1 MRELIHD
8 IEHPVFSPIMR
19 AVFDKVVAPH
29 VIAVLRP
36 EPDART
42 VGEPKTPSFCL
53 FVGNLQALAP
63 PDPLDPLV
71 VDEPARLTQQRGDL
85 AIAVAAVITGK
96 LDDVGGQPLFVVAPR
111 WRLAL
116 RRTMLSE
123 RRTCATLGDVKFT
136 SNMLDTEPSAR
147 GA

>member
-19 AVFDKVVAPH
+19 AVFDEVVAPH

-96 LDDVGGQPLFVVAPR
+96 LDDVGG
-111 WRLAL
+111 
-116 RRTMLSE
+116 
-123 RRTCATLGDVKFT
+123 
-136 SNMLDTEPSAR
+136 
-147 GA
+147 

>member
-1 MRELIHD
+1 MRELIND

-19 AVFDKVVAPH
+19 AVFDEVVAPH

-85 AIAVAAVITGK
+85 AIAVAAVITSK

-111 WRLAL
+111 WRLPL

-123 RRTCATLGDVKFT
+123 RRTGTALGDMKLT
-136 SNMLDTEPSAR
+136 SNMLDTKSSAR

>member
-1 MRELIHD
+1 MRELIND

-19 AVFDKVVAPH
+19 AVFDEVVAPH

-42 VGEPKTPSFCL
+42 VGEPKTPSFWL

-63 PDPLDPLV
+63 PDPFDPLV
-71 VDEPARLTQQRGDL
+71 VDEPACLTQQRGDL
-85 AIAVAAVITGK
+85 AIAVAAVIKGK